1 MNRSAHPTR
10 RGLLALL
17 AGTALTWPRPARPQ
31 TGAEVPQDRGIGGT
45 GARPEP
51 DEGPGGD
58 RGIGGTGVIG
68 TIRRFGSIVV
78 NGLRIAYP
86 PDVRVTIDGRPARAA
101 DLRIGHV
108 VRVVARGPE
117 GGLSTRAIAVTS
129 EVVGPVEALAPGRL
143 TVLGQTVSTTSL
155 AAQETVAVGTRVAVS
170 GLRRGDGTIVAS
182 RIEPRADGPDRVAG
196 PVRRGPDGVA
206 RIGGLALDGLKS
218 GLSGR
223 RVLVEGRPD
232 GSGLA
237 VGAARD
243 VSRPFPAG
251 LARASVEGYVVPGG
265 GPLRL
270 GSGLAVAGRTG
281 DAPPGAG
288 PAVIEAGVGRDG
300 RMRVET
306 VRGAGVPPRGGP
318 PGSGPMGG
326 GRPGGEPAGARPGG
340 GEGPSVRP
348 GGREPAGGSKPG
360 GLKPGGLKPGDFG
373 PGRSG
378 PGSGLGPGAG
388 GLPIDTRPGPG
399 SSPGGFGGPPPG
411 GFGGGPPGG
420 FGGAPPGFG
429 GPRPGGG
436 GFGGGLGGG
445 GPGGFGGGPG
455 SFGGGGGPGGFGG
468 GGPR

>member
-1 MNRSAHPTR
+1 LSRPAHPTR

-17 AGTALTWPRPARPQ
+17 AGTALAWPHAARPQ
-31 TGAEVPQDRGIGGT
+31 TGAEPPQDRGIGGT

-51 DEGPGGD
+51 DEGLDGD

-86 PDVRVTIDGRPARAA
+86 TDVRVTIDGRPARAA

-129 EVVGPVEALAPGRL
+129 EVVGPVEASAPGRL
-143 TVLGQTVSTTSL
+143 TVLGQTVSTESL
-155 AAQETVAVGTRVAVS
+155 PTGRNFAVGERVAVS
-170 GLRRGDGTIVAS
+170 GLRRGDGTVVAS
-182 RIEPRADGPDRVAG
+182 LIEPRADGPDRVAG

-232 GSGLA
+232 GSGFS
-237 VGAARD
+237 VTAARD

-265 GPLRL
+265 GGLRL
-270 GSGLAVAGRTG
+270 GSGLAVTGRAGPG
-281 DAPPGAG
+281 ALPGAG

-300 RMRVET
+300 RMQVES
-306 VRGAGVPPRGGP
+306 VRGEGAAPRRGG
-318 PGSGPMGG
+318 GPEGG
-326 GRPGGEPAGARPGG
+326 GRPGGDRPGGGHSGSGQPGGRPGGSEMPSARPGG
-340 GEGPSVRP
+340 RDSSGGGPGRGAP
-348 GGREPAGGSKPG
+348 GSG
-360 GLKPGGLKPGDFG
+360 FG
-373 PGRSG
+373 PGG
-378 PGSGLGPGAG
+378 Y
-388 GLPIDTRPGPG
+388 PIDTRPVPG
-399 SSPGGFGGPPPG
+399 QGLGQGLSPSPGGFGGAPPG
-411 GFGGGPPGG
+411 GFGGGPPG
-420 FGGAPPGFG
+420 FGGG
-429 GPRPGGG
+429 RPGGG
-436 GFGGGLGGG
+436 GFGGG